1 MELLNLDD
9 LTTIERVVTIRGQRY
24 SVADRSVGQM
34 IESLAMV
41 KRGTKATEE
50 QFLDS
55 MVKTVKA
62 ILPDCPEEVVR
73 SMSLRQMTA
82 LMEFVNQDPN
92 KIAAEAVSEARES
105 GQAGNVESEKE
116 LAKPGEK

>member
-24 SVADRSVGQM
+24 AVADRSVGQM

-50 QFLDS
+50 EFLGS
-55 MVKTVKA
+55 MVKTIKS
-62 ILPDCPEEVVR
+62 ILPDCPEDVIR
-73 SMSLRQMTA
+73 SMSLRQMSA
-82 LMEFVNQDPN
+82 LMEFVSQDPN
-92 KIAAEAVSEARES
+92 KIAAEAAEEARAEGKS
-105 GQAGNVESEKE
+105 GEVESDKE